1 MKLIAGTISLCF
13 AFCLFIFLSLLKNF
27 SSGAYTVD
35 YQAFPVI
42 LTLLSIICFGLEIK
56 EKLANKKEM

>member
-27 SSGAYTVD
+27 SPGVYTVD

-42 LTLLSIICFGLEIK
+42 LTLLSIIFFWLEMREKFKK
-56 EKLANKKEM
+56 EK